1 MLDPPRV
8 PERPFSPNRQRINGM
23 GAAAGLAI
31 GLALVIVLEYR
42 DRSIKTA
49 AEFMRVINLP
59 VLALIPLMQSER
71 EAQDRRRRKL
81 LTAMGVGLAVT
92 ASGAAYLLWTLRIF

>member
-1 MLDPPRV
+1 
-8 PERPFSPNRQRINGM
+8 
-23 GAAAGLAI
+23 
-31 GLALVIVLEYR
+31 
-42 DRSIKTA
+42 
-49 AEFMRVINLP
+49 
-59 VLALIPLMQSER
+59 MQSER